1 MALGQLTEFKSLI
14 ERGRFSRKNQY
25 EFTITP
31 PPGVTYAGGG
41 MKTLML
47 RCESVTLPGQNMS
60 SSIDEIRMGPGREHV
75 FSVTYAPIT
84 AVFLADES
92 LNEKRF
98 FEDWQDLM
106 FNRLSG
112 FKLGYYEDYVSDM
125 KISQLDAQGSS
136 TYEVKLFDAWPKT
149 VTQMD
154 LSAADAELAR
164 ISVEIVFYKW
174 ERIYQGAPG
183 LPASGSGPS

>member
-1 MALGQLTEFKSLI
+1 
-14 ERGRFSRKNQY
+14 
-25 EFTITP
+25 
-31 PPGVTYAGGG
+31 
-41 MKTLML
+41 
-47 RCESVTLPGQNMS
+47 MS

-154 LSAADAELAR
+154 LSASDAELAR